1 MGEIVLVVIVLV
13 LLGLTVWGAV
23 RLARRN
29 RGRQAEQQRAAASG
43 PVDPFGSGDVDALR
57 GDPRQLRAGGIVEIR
72 GRDYTVR
79 GSLRL
84 TEDGW
89 SWDEHFL
96 DDAKGERAWLSVEE
110 DPELEMV
117 LFTTLP
123 DAEVRPGTSVEL
135 DGRTYRRSESGI
147 ARFTAEGTTGL
158 DPSGTLRYHDYAADD
173 GSRLSLEA
181 YGSADEVA
189 GDGDGK
195 WEVSRGEVL
204 SRYEVRVFPASAE

>member
-1 MGEIVLVVIVLV
+1 MDEIVLIVIVLVV
-13 LLGLTVWGAV
+13 LGLAVWGGV

-29 RGRQAEQQRAAASG
+29 RQRQAEQRQQPAAE

-57 GDPRQLRAGGIVEIR
+57 GDPRQLRAGAIVEIR

-84 TEDGW
+84 SEDGW

-110 DPELEMV
+110 DPELELV
-117 LFTTLP
+117 LFTAVP
-123 DAEVRPGTSVEL
+123 EADIAPGKSIEL
-135 DGRTYRRSESGI
+135 DGRTYRHTESGT
-147 ARFTAEGTTGL
+147 ARFRAEGTTGL
-158 DPSGTLRYHDYAADD
+158 DTTGTLRYQDYTADD
-173 GSRLSLEA
+173 DSRLSLEA
-181 YGSADEVA
+181 YGDDAGAD
-189 GDGDGK
+189 DK

-204 SRYEVRVFPASAE
+204 SRYEVRVFPTSEAP